1 MLRVLTFSDTDE
13 GNRRFQ
19 LVWDGFRLG
28 TVSQRAEDR
37 TQEVMR
43 AEGGIRQALK
53 KISTP
58 NTKGAAEGD
67 VDHRDLQTGGG
78 SVELEQPQIKLLTQY
93 GWAVQW
99 RPHVVEDAID
109 MLDFVDSAP
118 EKT

>member
-1 MLRVLTFSDTDE
+1 MTRVITFEDTDE
-13 GNRRFQ
+13 GHKRFQ

-28 TVSQRAEDR
+28 TISQKPEDR
-37 TQEVMR
+37 PPARMR
-43 AEGGIRQALK
+43 LEGGIRKALK
-53 KISTP
+53 GIST
-58 NTKGAAEGD
+58 NGTVEGD

-109 MLDFVDSAP
+109 ALDYVDAAP
-118 EKT
+118 EKS